1 MQDKEDNRF
10 SKWDN
15 YTDMELA
22 EMWFDSRDIVNY
34 RTKLDGDD
42 VALLVNVE
50 ANGMELDI
58 IVHQA
63 ELEDRA
69 SEWRYENE

>member
-10 SKWDN
+10 SEWDN

-22 EMWFDSRDIVNY
+22 EMWFDSRGIDNY

-50 ANGMELDI
+50 ANGMELDMI
-58 IVHQA
+58 LHQA

>member
-10 SKWDN
+10 SEWDN

-22 EMWFDSRDIVNY
+22 EMWFDSRNVY
-34 RTKLDGDD
+34 TRRTILNNDD
-42 VALLVNVE
+42 VALIVSVDID
-50 ANGMELDI
+50 GMEFDMIL
-58 IVHQA
+58 HQA

>member
-10 SKWDN
+10 SKWDD
-15 YTDMELA
+15 YTDMDLA
-22 EMWFDSRDIVNY
+22 EMWFDSRGIVNY

-50 ANGMELDI
+50 ANGMELDMI
-58 IVHQA
+58 LHQA

>member
-10 SKWDN
+10 SEWDN

-22 EMWFDSRDIVNY
+22 EMWFDSRGIVNY

-42 VALLVNVE
+42 VALLVTVD
-50 ANGMELDI
+50 ANGMELDMI
-58 IVHQA
+58 LHQA